1 MTRAPSAL
9 LPLMTL
15 AMLAGGLG
23 AAGSGSAW
31 AQTVTIGIGTQDTTT
46 NTVTTGVVI
55 RELKLLEKYL
65 PKDGKSVGLPALAR
79 ICWSLCLPPYNAGF
93 LLRGFARV

>member
-1 MTRAPSAL
+1 MTLRAPPAL
-9 LPLMTL
+9 MPFMTL

-23 AAGSGSAW
+23 AAC
-31 AQTVTIGIGTQDTTT
+31 AQTISIGIGTQDTTT

-65 PKDGKSVGLPALAR
+65 PKDGSISALQKVAAVCVGL
-79 ICWSLCLPPYNAGF
+79 IS
-93 LLRGFARV
+93 

>member
-1 MTRAPSAL
+1 MTLRAPPAL
-9 LPLMTL
+9 MPLMTL

-23 AAGSGSAW
+23 AAP
-31 AQTVTIGIGTQDTTT
+31 AQTVSIGIGTQDTTT

-65 PKDGKSVGLPALAR
+65 PKDGNVGVLWLVAED
-79 ICWSLCLPPYNAGF
+79 
-93 LLRGFARV
+93 